1 MKEIQ
6 KDILYNIQKS
16 MRMVFLKHA
25 RVDQVQGSIDTLKNL
40 FERKKFLRDL
50 GLKNIVDEKTK

>member
-50 GLKNIVDEKTK
+50 GLKNIVDEK

>member
-6 KDILYNIQKS
+6 KDIMYNIQKS

-25 RVDQVQGSIDTLKNL
+25 RVDQVQGSIDILKNL
-40 FERKKFLRDL
+40 FERKKFLRDI
-50 GLKNIVDEKTK
+50 GFKNIVDEKSK

>member
-6 KDILYNIQKS
+6 KDILNNIQKS

>member
-50 GLKNIVDEKTK
+50 GLKNIVYEKTK

>member
-6 KDILYNIQKS
+6 KDIMYNIQKS

-40 FERKKFLRDL
+40 FERKKFLKDI
-50 GLKNIVDEKTK
+50 GFQKIVDEKSI